1 MKTIGLI
8 GGMSWESTATYYSV
22 INSRINAELGKNHS
36 AQCIIYSFDFQTI
49 EELQYAGRWAEL
61 EVELTKAAR
70 ALKAAGADFLVIC
83 TNTVH
88 KVADNLEKE
97 VGLPLLHIAD
107 VVGEAAQNDGF
118 HRVGLLGTIFTM
130 EEDFYVKRLESR
142 FGLDVL
148 IPEKADREVINNI
161 IYSELVKGV
170 VKESSKNEY
179 LRIMDKMKK
188 QGAEGIILGC
198 TEIGLL
204 IKEYDLPLYDSA
216 ILHANKAAKM
226 SLTL

>member
-1 MKTIGLI
+1 
-8 GGMSWESTATYYSV
+8 
-22 INSRINAELGKNHS
+22 
-36 AQCIIYSFDFQTI
+36 
-49 EELQYAGRWAEL
+49 
-61 EVELTKAAR
+61 VELTKAAK

-88 KVADNLEKE
+88 KVADNIQKE

-107 VVGEAAQNDGF
+107 VVGEAVQNDGL

-142 FGLDVL
+142 FGLEVL
-148 IPEKADREVINNI
+148 IPEKDDRQIINNI
-161 IYSELVKGV
+161 IFSELVKGI

-179 LRIMDKMKK
+179 LRIMNKLKE

-198 TEIGLL
+198 TELGLL
-204 IKEYDLPLYDSA
+204 IKEYDLPLYDCA
-216 ILHANKAAKM
+216 ILHANKAAQM
-226 SLTL
+226 SLMP